1 MTIPGNKK
9 GTYEYTA
16 HTQEYVQLESSEN
29 FKYYSMWSRKNL
41 FPLKNVVFLKNVNSM
56 RKLVS
61 KTSSGALRVRIS
73 HKKTNNPLFNSP
85 KRDR

>member
-1 MTIPGNKK
+1 MLQHVVEK
-9 GTYEYTA
+9 
-16 HTQEYVQLESSEN
+16 
-29 FKYYSMWSRKNL
+29 L
-41 FPLKNVVFLKNVNSM
+41 FPLKKVVFLRNVNSV

-73 HKKTNNPLFNSP
+73 HKKTNNPLFNSM